1 MNSFEGGVHIDR
13 IFALEVTLIFTGPLT
28 RSSRRHALLSGRTIR
43 QAVARSMQRMATAL
57 TARLRD
63 NITLFLSTV
72 QALFR
77 RQRERLSPLAL
88 SRVAI
93 QCVRLFRLT

>member
-1 MNSFEGGVHIDR
+1 
-13 IFALEVTLIFTGPLT
+13 
-28 RSSRRHALLSGRTIR
+28 
-43 QAVARSMQRMATAL
+43 
-57 TARLRD
+57 
-63 NITLFLSTV
+63 V

-77 RQRERLSPLAL
+77 RQRERLSLLAL